1 MQMNW
6 EKITP
11 GLWGAVGGAIVLAI
25 VGFAWG
31 GWVTGGTA
39 QEMAE
44 EMAEDAVVAR
54 LAPICVEQFNQD
66 SEKDQKLK
74 ELKEESSWKRGD
86 YVEKQGWA
94 TMPSEKTPDSKVAE
108 KCADMVMQLS
118 Q

>member
-39 QEMAE
+39 QKMAE

-74 ELKEESSWKRGD
+74 ELTEESSWKRGD

-94 TMPSEKTPDSKVAE
+94 TMPSEKKTDSKVAE
-108 KCADMVMQLS
+108 KCADMLMQLG
-118 Q
+118 